1 MLAKIQCSTLHL
13 SYINPCFR
21 LPDLLALSS
30 PEIELPTLAMDSD
43 SLSGISLSGIINQF
57 IHLPQVVMMILM
69 MIMMMIRM
77 MMMNIIRS
85 SSKVSSLATR

>member
-1 MLAKIQCSTLHL
+1 MLAKIECSTLHL
-13 SYINPCFR
+13 SYINPCSR

-57 IHLPQVVMMILM
+57 IHLPQVVMIMM
-69 MIMMMIRM
+69 MIMMMIKM
-77 MMMNIIRS
+77 MMMIIIRS
-85 SSKVSSLATR
+85 SNRVSSLATR

>member
-69 MIMMMIRM
+69 MIMMMIM
-77 MMMNIIRS
+77 MMMMIIIRS
-85 SSKVSSLATR
+85 SNKVSSRATR

>member
-30 PEIELPTLAMDSD
+30 PDIELPTLAMDSD

-57 IHLPQVVMMILM
+57 IHLPQVVMMM

-77 MMMNIIRS
+77 MMIIIRS
-85 SSKVSSLATR
+85 SNRVSSLATH

>member
-13 SYINPCFR
+13 SYINPCSR

-85 SSKVSSLATR
+85 SNKVSSLATR

>member
-1 MLAKIQCSTLHL
+1 M

-57 IHLPQVVMMILM
+57 IHLPQVVMMMMIKTMIMMIKMIIMIKM
-69 MIMMMIRM
+69 MIMMIKMMIKM
-77 MMMNIIRS
+77 MIMMIMMIM
-85 SSKVSSLATR
+85 

>member
-1 MLAKIQCSTLHL
+1 MLAKIQSTLHL

-57 IHLPQVVMMILM
+57 IHLPQVVMMM
-69 MIMMMIRM
+69 MIMMIAM
-77 MMMNIIRS
+77 MMMMIIIRS
-85 SSKVSSLATR
+85 SNRVSSLATR

>member
-1 MLAKIQCSTLHL
+1 MLAKIRCSTLHL

-57 IHLPQVVMMILM
+57 IHLPQVVMMMM
-69 MIMMMIRM
+69 MIIMMIRM
-77 MMMNIIRS
+77 MMMIIIRS
-85 SSKVSSLATR
+85 SNRVSSLATH

>member
-13 SYINPCFR
+13 SYINPCSR

-57 IHLPQVVMMILM
+57 IHLPQVVMMM
-69 MIMMMIRM
+69 MMMMIRM
-77 MMMNIIRS
+77 MMMMIIIRS
-85 SSKVSSLATR
+85 SNKVSSRATR

>member
-13 SYINPCFR
+13 SYINPCSR

-57 IHLPQVVMMILM
+57 IHLPQVVMMM
-69 MIMMMIRM
+69 MMMMMITM
-77 MMMNIIRS
+77 MMMMIIIRS
-85 SSKVSSLATR
+85 SNKVSSRATR